1 MGSQM
6 HCGGR
11 NSQRNGGKRTDVGEP
26 LLVRLVEEIAAQR
39 KIQEQQLAVTV
50 RREKHDR
57 WWRIA
62 GRVVLI
68 GVPTVLGLFAY
79 ASSAGLQFGPF
90 GDVVGVVHID
100 GEISA
105 TSPASAERVI
115 PALKDA
121 FESENVKQIILA
133 IDSPG
138 GAPVEAERI
147 SQAIS
152 ALRARHP
159 KPVVAAISN
168 IGASAAYMIALH
180 TDKIL
185 AGKYSLVGSIG
196 AVIAPWQ
203 VNRAMDKLGVSQR
216 VYASGRL
223 KSFLNPFIPVSPE
236 AESKAQEL
244 VDRAGGA
251 FLSELVQARGRKL
264 KTGIN
269 YGTGEVWS
277 GADAKELGLIDAVG
291 TIDDLTTVKGQRA
304 YNFGPRPS
312 GGSLWGRAFAQAL
325 SEYSAARSANQLVEL
340 R

>member
-1 MGSQM
+1 MKRPS
-6 HCGGR
+6 HFESR
-11 NSQRNGGKRTDVGEP
+11 PLPNSPRQRHEEP
-26 LLVRLVEEIAAQR
+26 VLVKLVEEIAAQR
-39 KIQEQQLAVTV
+39 KIQEQQFAVAV

-57 WWRIA
+57 RWRIA
-62 GRVVLI
+62 GRMVLI
-68 GVPTVLGLFAY
+68 GVPAVLALFAY
-79 ASSAGLQFGPF
+79 ANSAGLQLGPF
-90 GDVVGVVHID
+90 GEVVGVVHID

-121 FESENVKQIILA
+121 FESGNVKQVILA

-180 TDKIL
+180 TDRIL

-236 AESKAQEL
+236 AENKAQEL
-244 VDRAGGA
+244 VDRAGGT

-264 KTGIN
+264 KTGVD

-277 GADAKELGLIDAVG
+277 GAEAMELGLIDTVG
-291 TIDDLTTVKGQRA
+291 TIDDLTTVKGVRA
-304 YNFGPRPS
+304 YNFGPHPS

-325 SEYSAARSANQLVEL
+325 SEYTVARSDSHAIQL